1 MADRFVPDAGDVV
14 WLAFD
19 PQAGHEQRGRRPAL
33 VLSQAAPKGRAAPAE
48 LAAVRRKA
56 IALIGKP

>member
-19 PQAGHEQRGRRPAL
+19 PQPGLDRSVR
-33 VLSQAAPKGRAAPAE
+33 QAAPKGRAAPAE